1 METIEPVIEMQPASI
16 DVWEQKYQLK
26 DKNGK
31 VVDATIDDTFKRVA
45 RALADVEPEKKDFWY
60 DEFLWAMRHGA
71 IPAGRILSNA
81 GAQDYKPSTSLIN
94 CTVSDTVQDSMDS
107 ILSKLHEAGMTLR
120 NGSGIGYCFSTIRPR
135 GAYVNGAGAH
145 TSGPLSF
152 MDIYDKMCFTVS
164 SAGGRRGAQMATFD
178 VGHPDVLEFIRAKR
192 EDGRLR
198 QFNLSLL
205 VTDSFMEAVI
215 HNLDWP
221 LAFPLTP
228 KEANQD
234 NIDIYDSS
242 KVLWRSWPTTEGY
255 IDNDEGKVAC
265 RIYRTIKAQKLWDE
279 IMRST
284 YDYAEPGIIFID
296 EVNKMNN
303 NYWCEHIT
311 STNPCVTADTRL
323 HTQYG
328 MIPIGEL
335 YESQLPLEVTVDRR
349 ALGLTGI
356 RGVESRPAV
365 NAFMTSESA
374 EVFCVITKEGYEIKA
389 TDWHDFYT
397 TRGKIK
403 LKDLQIGDSLL
414 IQSGKGQFGQQ
425 GSYELGRLIGLIAG
439 DGCISNNSK
448 NQDKAIIGLWQ
459 GNKELSD
466 DVSSYVN
473 QLIET
478 KSLTNRCYKVSPVEI
493 HKCDMVRVSSVILA
507 RILDDEYGF
516 NAQTKLKVPE
526 VVWRGNEDCVKGYL
540 SGLFQTDGSVN
551 VNDRSQTCSIRL
563 SSSHRNLLKEVQI
576 LLANFGI
583 MGKIYHR
590 RKAQTREL
598 PDGKGGYK
606 PYFCQDCYDI
616 IIDGQSRERFMNEI
630 GFCTE
635 DRALPYRKWA
645 EGKLLRKTQPFTAKV
660 TEIRSIGKQPVFDT
674 TQKDHNTVIFNGI
687 VTGQCGE
694 VPLPSY
700 GCCLLGSIDLTKFVV
715 NPFSDG
721 AYFDGAYFDFGPFK
735 SVVAIF
741 SRMLDNVVEI
751 NGLPLEQ
758 QRNELT
764 RKRRHGMGYMGLGS
778 ALTMMK
784 IKYGSPE
791 AIKFTEELTFTMAHV
806 GFRQGVEL
814 AKKKGP
820 APIMHEM
827 FLKTP
832 KEFGK
837 NLFCRSNYM
846 KKLEAKDAD
855 LVHKLETYGSRYT
868 HATSIAPCGTLA
880 LSVGNNISNGIEP
893 SFAHQYSRNIIKEGK
908 KTKEKV
914 DVYSYEFLAYKTLVD
929 PNATVD
935 TLPDYFVTA
944 DSITP
949 EQHVDMQ
956 AAAQKWI
963 DQSISKTVN
972 CPTDYPFEK
981 FKNLYMYAYEK
992 GVKGL
997 ATFRFNPTRFQ
1008 GVLVRN
1014 EDLTNTTY
1022 QFTLADGSTVKAA
1035 GNEQIDYDGEI
1046 HTAANL
1052 FDAIKE
1058 GLYGKF

>member
-205 VTDSFMEAVI
+205 VTEDFMDAVK
-215 HNLDWP
+215 NNMDWP

-228 KEANQD
+228 KEAKQD
-234 NIDIYDSS
+234 NINLYDSE
-242 KVLWRSWPTTEGY
+242 KVLWRSWPITDGY
-255 IDNDEGKVAC
+255 IATDEGNVAC
-265 RIYRTIKAQKLWDE
+265 RIYRKIKARELWDE

-284 YDYAEPGIIFID
+284 YDYGEPGIIFID

-303 NYWCEHIT
+303 NYWIETIQA
-311 STNPCVTADTRL
+311 SNPCGEQML
-323 HTQYG
+323 PPYG
-328 MIPIGEL
+328 
-335 YESQLPLEVTVDRR
+335 
-349 ALGLTGI
+349 A
-356 RGVESRPAV
+356 
-365 NAFMTSESA
+365 
-374 EVFCVITKEGYEIKA
+374 
-389 TDWHDFYT
+389 
-397 TRGKIK
+397 
-403 LKDLQIGDSLL
+403 
-414 IQSGKGQFGQQ
+414 
-425 GSYELGRLIGLIAG
+425 
-439 DGCISNNSK
+439 
-448 NQDKAIIGLWQ
+448 
-459 GNKELSD
+459 
-466 DVSSYVN
+466 
-473 QLIET
+473 
-478 KSLTNRCYKVSPVEI
+478 
-493 HKCDMVRVSSVILA
+493 
-507 RILDDEYGF
+507 
-516 NAQTKLKVPE
+516 
-526 VVWRGNEDCVKGYL
+526 
-540 SGLFQTDGSVN
+540 
-551 VNDRSQTCSIRL
+551 
-563 SSSHRNLLKEVQI
+563 
-576 LLANFGI
+576 
-583 MGKIYHR
+583 
-590 RKAQTREL
+590 
-598 PDGKGGYK
+598 
-606 PYFCQDCYDI
+606 
-616 IIDGQSRERFMNEI
+616 
-630 GFCTE
+630 
-635 DRALPYRKWA
+635 
-645 EGKLLRKTQPFTAKV
+645 
-660 TEIRSIGKQPVFDT
+660 
-674 TQKDHNTVIFNGI
+674 
-687 VTGQCGE
+687 
-694 VPLPSY
+694 
-700 GCCLLGSIDLTKFVV
+700 CLLGSIDLTKFVV
-715 NPFSDG
+715 NPFSDD
-721 AYFDGAYFDFGPFK
+721 AYFDYGPFE

-778 ALTMMK
+778 ALTMLK

-791 AIKFTEELTFTMAHV
+791 AIEFTEELTFEMARY
-806 GFRQGVEL
+806 GFQQGLAL
-814 AKKKGP
+814 AKEKGP

-846 KKLEAKDAD
+846 KKLEVKDAD

-868 HATSIAPCGTLA
+868 HATSVQPTGTLA

-963 DQSISKTVN
+963 DSSISKTTN
-972 CPTDYPFEK
+972 IPTDYPYEK
-981 FKNLYMYAYEK
+981 FKNIYMYAYEK

-1014 EDLTNTTY
+1014 EDLANTTY

>member
-16 DVWEQKYQLK
+16 DVWAQKYQLK

-45 RALADVEPEKKDFWY
+45 RALADVEPEKKDYWY
-60 DEFLWAMRHGA
+60 DEFLWAMRNGA

-81 GAQDYKPSTSLIN
+81 GAQDYKQSTSLIN
-94 CTVSDTVQDSMDS
+94 CTVSDTVYDSMDS
-107 ILSKLHEAGMTLR
+107 ILSKLHEAGMTLKA
-120 NGSGIGYCFSTIRPR
+120 GCGAGYCFSTIRPR
-135 GAYVNGAGAH
+135 GAYVNGAGAY

-205 VTDSFMEAVI
+205 ATDSFMEAVI

-255 IDNDEGKVAC
+255 IVNDEGNVAC

-284 YDYAEPGIIFID
+284 YDFAEPGIIFID

-303 NYWCEHIT
+303 NSWCEYVQA
-311 STNPCVTADTRL
+311 SNPCVAQGTLVLTPNGFVPVEDLCYGDLIVTASGTAKPIIEIETHFDAMLYDVELSNGAKITVTKGHIFHSKKENKLHEPWDSHTR
-323 HTQYG
+323 
-328 MIPIGEL
+328 
-335 YESQLPLEVTVDRR
+335 
-349 ALGLTGI
+349 
-356 RGVESRPAV
+356 
-365 NAFMTSESA
+365 
-374 EVFCVITKEGYEIKA
+374 
-389 TDWHDFYT
+389 
-397 TRGKIK
+397 
-403 LKDLQIGDSLL
+403 LKDLKEGDYLKIVCSDFRDTNIPKEQIEIPIPIKS
-414 IQSGKGQFGQQ
+414 ITFSGKRGTAYDI
-425 GSYELGRLIGLIAG
+425 YE
-439 DGCISNNSK
+439 
-448 NQDKAIIGLWQ
+448 
-459 GNKELSD
+459 KETD
-466 DVSSYVN
+466 TWV
-473 QLIET
+473 T
-478 KSLTNRCYKVSPVEI
+478 
-493 HKCDMVRVSSVILA
+493 
-507 RILDDEYGF
+507 EYGI
-516 NAQTKLKVPE
+516 VS
-526 VVWRGNEDCVKGYL
+526 RG
-540 SGLFQTDGSVN
+540 
-551 VNDRSQTCSIRL
+551 
-563 SSSHRNLLKEVQI
+563 
-576 LLANFGI
+576 
-583 MGKIYHR
+583 
-590 RKAQTREL
+590 
-598 PDGKGGYK
+598 
-606 PYFCQDCYDI
+606 
-616 IIDGQSRERFMNEI
+616 
-630 GFCTE
+630 
-635 DRALPYRKWA
+635 
-645 EGKLLRKTQPFTAKV
+645 
-660 TEIRSIGKQPVFDT
+660 
-674 TQKDHNTVIFNGI
+674 
-687 VTGQCGE
+687 CGE
-694 VPLPSY
+694 QMLPPY
-700 GCCLLGSIDLTKFVV
+700 GACLLGSIDLTKFVV
-715 NPFSDG
+715 NPFSD
-721 AYFDGAYFDFGPFK
+721 DAYFDFGPFEY
-735 SVVAIF
+735 VVAIF

-806 GFRQGVEL
+806 GFQQGL
-814 AKKKGP
+814 ALANEKGP
-820 APIMHEM
+820 APIMREM
-827 FLKTP
+827 FLENP

-963 DQSISKTVN
+963 DSSLSKTVN
-972 CPTDYPFEK
+972 CPSDYPYEK

-1014 EDLTNTTY
+1014 EDLANTTY

>member
-205 VTDSFMEAVI
+205 VTEDFMDAVK
-215 HNLDWP
+215 NNMDWP

-228 KEANQD
+228 KEAKQD
-234 NIDIYDSS
+234 NINLYDSE
-242 KVLWRSWPTTEGY
+242 KVLWRSWPITDGY
-255 IDNDEGKVAC
+255 IATDEWNVAC
-265 RIYRTIKAQKLWDE
+265 RIYRKIKARELWDE

-284 YDYAEPGIIFID
+284 YDYGEPGIIFID

-303 NYWCEHIT
+303 NYWIETIQA
-311 STNPCVTADTRL
+311 SNPCGEQML
-323 HTQYG
+323 PPYG
-328 MIPIGEL
+328 
-335 YESQLPLEVTVDRR
+335 
-349 ALGLTGI
+349 A
-356 RGVESRPAV
+356 
-365 NAFMTSESA
+365 
-374 EVFCVITKEGYEIKA
+374 
-389 TDWHDFYT
+389 
-397 TRGKIK
+397 
-403 LKDLQIGDSLL
+403 
-414 IQSGKGQFGQQ
+414 
-425 GSYELGRLIGLIAG
+425 
-439 DGCISNNSK
+439 
-448 NQDKAIIGLWQ
+448 
-459 GNKELSD
+459 
-466 DVSSYVN
+466 
-473 QLIET
+473 
-478 KSLTNRCYKVSPVEI
+478 
-493 HKCDMVRVSSVILA
+493 
-507 RILDDEYGF
+507 
-516 NAQTKLKVPE
+516 
-526 VVWRGNEDCVKGYL
+526 
-540 SGLFQTDGSVN
+540 
-551 VNDRSQTCSIRL
+551 
-563 SSSHRNLLKEVQI
+563 
-576 LLANFGI
+576 
-583 MGKIYHR
+583 
-590 RKAQTREL
+590 
-598 PDGKGGYK
+598 
-606 PYFCQDCYDI
+606 
-616 IIDGQSRERFMNEI
+616 
-630 GFCTE
+630 
-635 DRALPYRKWA
+635 
-645 EGKLLRKTQPFTAKV
+645 
-660 TEIRSIGKQPVFDT
+660 
-674 TQKDHNTVIFNGI
+674 
-687 VTGQCGE
+687 
-694 VPLPSY
+694 
-700 GCCLLGSIDLTKFVV
+700 CLLGSIDLTKFVV
-715 NPFSDG
+715 NPFSDD
-721 AYFDGAYFDFGPFK
+721 AYFDYGPFE

-764 RKRRHGMGYMGLGS
+764 SKRRHGMGYMGLGS
-778 ALTMMK
+778 ALTMLK

-791 AIKFTEELTFTMAHV
+791 AIEFTEELTFEMARY
-806 GFRQGVEL
+806 GFQQGLAL
-814 AKKKGP
+814 AKEKGP

-868 HATSIAPCGTLA
+868 HATSIAPTGTLA

-893 SFAHQYSRNIIKEGK
+893 SFSHQYSRNIIKEGK

-929 PNATVD
+929 SNATVD

-956 AAAQKWI
+956 AAAQLWI
-963 DQSISKTVN
+963 DSSISKTVN
-972 CPTDYPFEK
+972 CPTDYPYEK

-1014 EDLTNTTY
+1014 EDLANTTY

>member
-16 DVWEQKYQLK
+16 DVWAQKYQLK

-205 VTDSFMEAVI
+205 VTEDFMDAVKN
-215 HNLDWP
+215 NLDWP

-242 KVLWRSWPTTEGY
+242 KVLWRSWPTTKGY

-303 NYWCEHIT
+303 NYWIETIQA
-311 STNPCVTADTRL
+311 SNPCGEQFL
-323 HTQYG
+323 PPYG
-328 MIPIGEL
+328 
-335 YESQLPLEVTVDRR
+335 
-349 ALGLTGI
+349 A
-356 RGVESRPAV
+356 
-365 NAFMTSESA
+365 
-374 EVFCVITKEGYEIKA
+374 
-389 TDWHDFYT
+389 
-397 TRGKIK
+397 
-403 LKDLQIGDSLL
+403 
-414 IQSGKGQFGQQ
+414 
-425 GSYELGRLIGLIAG
+425 
-439 DGCISNNSK
+439 
-448 NQDKAIIGLWQ
+448 
-459 GNKELSD
+459 
-466 DVSSYVN
+466 
-473 QLIET
+473 
-478 KSLTNRCYKVSPVEI
+478 
-493 HKCDMVRVSSVILA
+493 
-507 RILDDEYGF
+507 
-516 NAQTKLKVPE
+516 
-526 VVWRGNEDCVKGYL
+526 
-540 SGLFQTDGSVN
+540 
-551 VNDRSQTCSIRL
+551 
-563 SSSHRNLLKEVQI
+563 
-576 LLANFGI
+576 
-583 MGKIYHR
+583 
-590 RKAQTREL
+590 
-598 PDGKGGYK
+598 
-606 PYFCQDCYDI
+606 
-616 IIDGQSRERFMNEI
+616 
-630 GFCTE
+630 
-635 DRALPYRKWA
+635 
-645 EGKLLRKTQPFTAKV
+645 
-660 TEIRSIGKQPVFDT
+660 
-674 TQKDHNTVIFNGI
+674 
-687 VTGQCGE
+687 
-694 VPLPSY
+694 
-700 GCCLLGSIDLTKFVV
+700 CLLGSIDLTKFVV
-715 NPFSDG
+715 NPFSD
-721 AYFDGAYFDFGPFK
+721 DAYFDFGSFEY
-735 SVVAIF
+735 VVAIF

-806 GFRQGVEL
+806 GFQQGL
-814 AKKKGP
+814 ALANEKGP
-820 APIMHEM
+820 SPIMHEM
-827 FLKTP
+827 FLETP

-868 HATSIAPCGTLA
+868 HATSIAPTGTLS

-963 DQSISKTVN
+963 DSSLSKTVN
-972 CPTDYPFEK
+972 CPSDYPYEK

-1014 EDLTNTTY
+1014 EDLANTTY